1 MTAINWH
8 WKSGADLPDSQ
19 ESVRLSMWAVTMSQ
33 FQSRTSK
40 PNDAHLLKHV
50 FLEIIKYVECFT
62 KCVQQPVKKNEITSF
77 AATLM
82 DLEIIPLSE
91 VSQTQVTSYIPYLWN
106 PENDTDE
113 LIYKTEKDS
122 DIENK
127 LTVTKGER
135 REA

>member
-1 MTAINWH
+1 M
-8 WKSGADLPDSQ
+8 
-19 ESVRLSMWAVTMSQ
+19 
-33 FQSRTSK
+33 
-40 PNDAHLLKHV
+40 

-82 DLEIIPLSE
+82 DLEIIPLSD